1 MATIQGD
8 ALVGIIL
15 AVAAMLALPAFFVI
29 RGRLRASR
37 RKKLRAAPFPEAWRQ
52 IIARTMPL
60 YNRLSP
66 ELRAQLHGHIN
77 VFLAEKRFEGC
88 GGLELT
94 DEIRLTIA
102 AQACLLLLNRKTNYY
117 RKLTSIVVYPYTYI
131 GGKSRNADGITVSGG
146 TATEG
151 ESWGGGTVVLT
162 WDNVLG
168 GAHNLRDG
176 RNVTMH
182 EFAHQLDQ
190 EDGSADGAPILGS
203 WTSYRS
209 WARVLGAEYTA
220 LREKAR
226 KRGRSAFNAY
236 GATNPAEFFAVA
248 TETFIEKPKTFKRKH
263 PELYEELVSYYK
275 FDPMDWR

>member
-1 MATIQGD
+1 MIEGD
-8 ALVGIIL
+8 VLRGLLL
-15 AVAAMLALPAFFVI
+15 AIGAVLALPTFFVI
-29 RGRLRASR
+29 RNRLRASR
-37 RKKLRAAPFPEAWRQ
+37 RGELRAAPFPEAWQ
-52 IIARTMPL
+52 EIIARTMPL
-60 YNRLSP
+60 YRKLP
-66 ELRAQLHGHIN
+66 AELRAQLHGHIH
-77 VFLAEKRFEGC
+77 VFLAEKNFEGC

-102 AQACLLLLNRKTNYY
+102 AQACLLLLNRKTDYY
-117 RKLTSIVVYPYTYI
+117 RKLSSIVVYPHTYI
-131 GGKSRNADGITVSGG
+131 GGEARGTGGMAVSGG
-146 TATEG
+146 TPTQG
-151 ESWGGGTVVLT
+151 ESWGSGTVVLT

-190 EDGSADGAPILGS
+190 EDGSADGAPILES
-203 WTSYRS
+203 WTSYPS
-209 WARVLGAEYTA
+209 WARVLGAEYMA
-220 LREKAR
+220 LRKKAR
-226 KRGRSAFNAY
+226 KGRRSAFNAY

-263 PELYEELVSYYK
+263 PELYAELLSYYK

>member
-1 MATIQGD
+1 MAAKTASSEIIIHVREMTMATIQGD

-15 AVAAMLALPAFFVI
+15 AIAAVLALPTFFVI
-29 RGRLRASR
+29 RNRLRASR
-37 RKKLRAAPFPEAWRQ
+37 RRRLRAAPFPEAWPE

-60 YNRLSP
+60 YRKLSP
-66 ELRAQLHGHIN
+66 ELRTQLHGHIN
-77 VFLAEKRFEGC
+77 VFLAEKNFEGC

-117 RKLTSIVVYPYTYI
+117 RKLSSIVVYPHTYI
-131 GGKSRNADGITVSGG
+131 GGEGRTADGITLSGG
-146 TATEG
+146 AATQG

-168 GAHNLRDG
+168 GAYNL
-176 RNVTMH
+176 
-182 EFAHQLDQ
+182 Q
-190 EDGSADGAPILGS
+190 
-203 WTSYRS
+203 
-209 WARVLGAEYTA
+209 VLGAEYTA

-263 PELYEELVSYYK
+263 PELYAELVSYYK